1 MKTVTQKGYAKI
13 NLHLDITGRTND
25 GYHLVE
31 NVMQSISLCDDIT
44 LTQRNDSKFTVSC
57 NAGGV
62 PTDERN
68 LAVKA
73 ALAFCEK
80 TGLDIGADIAIY
92 KRIPMAAGMAGG
104 SADAA
109 AVLRAMNELCNNVL
123 SKDELCDLGSRLGA
137 DVPFCI
143 VGGSAYAD
151 GKGDKLHAFPTMP
164 DCYIVVAC
172 GGEGVSTPWAYG
184 TLDGM
189 YNGFY
194 DDSGYSP
201 RETVALSDAVKDR
214 DIQAVAKVMYNIF
227 EEPILAVRPVA
238 KQIREIM
245 REGGAIGAMMSGSGP
260 SVFGIFADK
269 ESAERTAERIK
280 ANGYFA
286 ELCRPIEKIC

>member
-31 NVMQSISLCDDIT
+31 TVMQSISLCDDIT
-44 LTQRNDSKFTVSC
+44 LTKRNDGKFTVSC
-57 NAGGV
+57 NACGV

-73 ALAFCEK
+73 ALLFCEK
-80 TGLDIGADIAIY
+80 TGFNIGADIVIY

-109 AVLRAMNELCNNVL
+109 AVLRAMNELSDNVL
-123 SKDELCDLGSRLGA
+123 SEEELCDLGARLGA
-137 DVPFCI
+137 DVPFC
-143 VGGSAYAD
+143 VVCGSSYAD

-164 DCYIVVAC
+164 DCYIVAAC

-194 DDSGYSP
+194 DNSGYSP
-201 RETVALSDAVKDR
+201 RGTAALSAAIKDGN
-214 DIQAVAKVMYNIF
+214 IESVAKAMYNVF
-227 EEPILAVRPVA
+227 EEPILAVRPIA
-238 KQIREIM
+238 KEIREIM
-245 REGGAIGAMMSGSGP
+245 RDNGAVGAMMSGSGP
-260 SVFGIFADK
+260 SVFGIYTDK
-269 ESAERTAERIK
+269 ETAECVAERIK

-286 ELCRPIEKIC
+286 SVCKPIYII